1 MGSASLR
8 KHRVAIYRYTA
19 VTDAASGIT
28 KSVYVRVP
36 SEDFDGLWWASFGT
50 VFGKEAMPASKPQSE
65 ETSFWSFDDYAPVE
79 PTSIIAQGEFVRYR
93 FVPKRVFR
101 VQAVMPRSNFRNNK
115 QAYCTHVD
123 DADVTFDTENNNV
136 TL

>member
-8 KHRVAIYRYTA
+8 KHRVAIYRYTE
-19 VTDAASGIT
+19 VTDVSSGIT

-36 SEDFDGLWWASFGT
+36 SADFDGLWWASFGT
-50 VFGKEAMPASKPQSE
+50 VFGKETAPAAKPQSE

-93 FVPKRVFR
+93 FVPQRVFR

-136 TL
+136 TI